1 MPLIAFLAL
10 VVRLLVLPSSQTIH
24 ADAVSRV
31 FSALDWLADPHY
43 ITHGYWGPLHQYLTA
58 FAVWIYPDQVVA
70 PKLLNILLA
79 SLSVFPLYGFTKNVF
94 GSRTGAI
101 YASLVFVFSPIIM
114 HTSFQAL
121 SDVSYAFFILSSMYF
136 LSQGLKENGN
146 LMYAILAG
154 VAITLAAATRYESWV
169 IIAAF
174 TLVGLL
180 HKQWKF
186 PAVFCGV
193 AVLFPVSWMI
203 GNHLEYGD
211 FLYSNTLNT
220 VGNIEK
226 QGVNDNV
233 DAVLRIRRLVFLPY
247 SFMVN
252 VSPIVAVLILLGLV
266 SAAIRKSLT
275 KTQFIWLVP
284 FLILASVF
292 LYKTYTGTLMMQH
305 RFVITWIL
313 LLLPFLALVFNS
325 NAYPKLKHALLLLA
339 IVSLIPMSYQ
349 WGWIN
354 HRSVFGKGNLSE
366 ALNRMGAENSH
377 EFEAVPFLYSE
388 ETDLLVASVNLNSK
402 PNEGLVLD
410 FFGWERTYYA
420 ALRIKTR
427 GIIMDG
433 MHHSALSLESLDQYL
448 SAYPSGLM
456 VLGQKGKLLEEFVHQ
471 DSLFLIKS
479 LGKPLSLTEVYSI
492 QGVKLLR
499 YRVTDNFDSDRFADS
514 QPAMNRLY
522 GSEKDVSFYEVV
534 IKSDLNWYRRL
545 QREGYWK
552 GEPMDTTLAKNAR
565 YMVKMDSQQQ

>member
-1 MPLIAFLAL
+1 MLMIAFLAL

-43 ITHGYWGPLHQYLTA
+43 ISHGYWGPLHQYLTA
-58 FAVWIYPDQVVA
+58 FALWIYPDQVVA

-79 SLSVFPLYGFTKNVF
+79 SVSVFPLYGFTKNVF
-94 GSRTGAI
+94 GSRTGAS

-136 LSQGLKENGN
+136 LSQGLKENGK
-146 LMYAILAG
+146 MVYAILAG

-186 PAVFCGV
+186 TAVFWGI

-233 DAVLRIRRLVFLPY
+233 DAVLRIRRFVFLPY
-247 SFMVN
+247 SFLVN
-252 VSPIVAVLILLGLV
+252 VSPVAAVLIFIGLV
-266 SAAIRKSLT
+266 TSAFRKSFSKSQL
-275 KTQFIWLVP
+275 IWLLP

-305 RFVITWIL
+305 RFVITWVV
-313 LLLPFLALVFNS
+313 LLLPFLALAFNS
-325 NAYPKLKHALLLLA
+325 SAFSKLKHALLLLA

-349 WGWIN
+349 WGWID

-377 EFEAVPFLYSE
+377 EFEAVPFLNSE
-388 ETDLLVASVNLNSK
+388 ETDSLVTSVNLNSK
-402 PNEGLVLD
+402 PNDGLVLD

-433 MHHSALSLESLDQYL
+433 MHHSAFSHEYLDQYL
-448 SAYPSGLM
+448 STYNSGLIL
-456 VLGQKGKLLEEFVHQ
+456 LGQKGKLLEEIVYQ
-471 DSLFLIKS
+471 DSLFFIKNVS
-479 LGKPLSLTEVYSI
+479 KPLSLTEVYST

-499 YRVTDNFDSDRFADS
+499 YRVVDNYVSDRFAES
-514 QPAMNRLY
+514 LPAMNRLF
-522 GSEKDVSFYEVV
+522 GSKKDVSFYEVV
-534 IKSDLNWYRRL
+534 IMSDLNWYRRL

-552 GEPMDTTLAKNAR
+552 GESIDTTLAKNAR
-565 YMVKMDSQQQ
+565 YMVKMDSQ